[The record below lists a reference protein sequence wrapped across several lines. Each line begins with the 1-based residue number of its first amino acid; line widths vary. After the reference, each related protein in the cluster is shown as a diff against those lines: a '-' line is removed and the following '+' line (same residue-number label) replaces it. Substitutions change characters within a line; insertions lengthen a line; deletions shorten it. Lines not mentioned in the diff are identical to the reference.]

1 MKLPCDCCEGP
12 DVLTPL
18 TTINRPGLSALRYRV
33 GTHATFFETM
43 QARLSS
49 DEFPELTAL
58 KTRETSDPSLAL
70 LDAWATVGDVLTFY
84 QEHIANEG
92 YLRTATER
100 RSVLEQA
107 RLVGYRLRP
116 GVAASVHLAYT
127 IEKDSEPVEIP
138 QGARV
143 NSIPAPGEQM
153 QAFETFEPLKARYEW
168 NFLKPRMTQPQT
180 PESILQNGLY
190 LKGTATNLKPND
202 ALLIS
207 SGSPG
212 SGNEKKPA
220 AFRIYDVKPDNK
232 TDRTLITLRM
242 WDGSNIPPLPGLAE
256 ESCVMKAPQEE
267 ITDPLSRVFWE
278 KLKTPPSIPPKSPKQ
293 LERSVRSTFAAQA
306 EIFPQLLSTLSPRLH
321 SVLYPA
327 LASVQVTEKPE
338 IKVCALRKAA
348 SLFGHNAPKE
358 PRYEPQFL
366 PREEENP
373 QLSNLIPNPK
383 AGNLKPQSEWCEW
396 TVADDEAENVAY
408 LDTVYDQVV
417 AGSHVVIQQPPF
429 AASSA
434 IIATIDNAVTMSRAA
449 YGLTG
454 KTSRLVF
461 NEKWW
466 NPEKV
471 KVSRTGASANNPDD
485 SSTCDDATL
494 FETVRRTTV
503 YCQSEE
509 LALAEETIHEDICDD
524 EIELDG
530 LYDGLEPGRWM
541 IISGE
546 RADIPGTTGVKAS
559 ELVMLAEIVQKTQ
572 TRSLSVSMR
581 ESKDKQPAE
590 EPLPGD
596 KLHTFIRFDK
606 ELAYC
611 YRRDTITIYGNVV
624 KATHGETRR
633 EVLGNGDAAK
643 AFQSFQ
649 LKQAP
654 LTYVSAPTVSGIEST
669 LEIHVNDV
677 QWHETGDLPA
687 LGGKDRKFITFEDD
701 NEKTSITFG
710 NGERGARLPTG
721 QENVKSIYRSGI
733 GKPGNVKANQISL
746 LATRPLGVKAVIN
759 PIRASGGANREGRD
773 QARKNAPLALMALD
787 RLVSTPDYADFTR
800 TFAGIGKA
808 AAARLTDGR
817 KQLIQVTI
825 AGTEDIP
832 IEVTSDLYRNL
843 LDALHRHGDQ
853 YLPIRL
859 KVRERLALVISA
871 KVGVHP
877 DYLWETLEPKIRAA
891 VLDAFSFEKLELGDD
906 LFLAD
911 ATEVIQGV
919 PGVMYV
925 DVDVFDTISE
935 HALLEGFTAAADS
948 VWSSLKL
955 SHRIPMESTQL
966 AYLSPEVPDTLIL
979 QEIKP

>member
-18 TTINRPGLSALRYRV
+18 TTVNRPGLSALRYRV

-43 QARLSS
+43 QARLSG
-49 DEFPELTAL
+49 DEFPELMAL

-84 QEHIANEG
+84 QERIVNEG

-100 RSVLEQA
+100 RSILEQA

-116 GVAASVHLAYT
+116 GVASSVHLAYT

-153 QAFETFEPLKARYEW
+153 QAFETSEPLEARYEW
-168 NFLKPRMTQPQT
+168 NGLKPRMTQPQT
-180 PESILQNGLY
+180 PATIGENGLY
-190 LKGTATNLKPND
+190 LKGIATNLKPND
-202 ALLIS
+202 GLLIDF
-207 SGSPG
+207 
-212 SGNEKKPA
+212 GNEKPT
-220 AFRIYDVKPDNK
+220 AFRVYEVKPDNK
-232 TDRTLITLRM
+232 ADRTLITLRM
-242 WDGSNIPPLPGLAE
+242 WDGGSIPLSTEPGE
-256 ESCVMKAPQEE
+256 ESCIKKAPQEE
-267 ITDPLSRVFWE
+267 ITVQVNKAFLD
-278 KLKTPPSIPPKSPKQ
+278 KLRTPPSIPPASPKQ
-293 LERSVRSTFAAQA
+293 LERSVQRTFAVQA

-327 LASVQVTEKPE
+327 LASAQVTEKPE
-338 IKVCALRKAA
+338 IKVYVLRKVT

-358 PRYEPQFL
+358 PRYEPPPLL
-366 PREEENP
+366 PTGGPSGN
-373 QLSNLIPNPK
+373 

-396 TVADDEAENVAY
+396 TVADDEAENMAY

-417 AGSHVVIQQPPF
+417 AGSYVIIQRPKDEMREEHCSFVRTIKNVV
-429 AASSA
+429 S
-434 IIATIDNAVTMSRAA
+434 VSRAA

-454 KTSRLVF
+454 KTSKLTF
-461 NEKWW
+461 SEKWW
-466 NPEKV
+466 DAKKAEVKEPRDCPEE
-471 KVSRTGASANNPDD
+471 ADFPDD
-485 SSTCDDATL
+485 FPILRAT
-494 FETVRRTTV
+494 TM

-509 LALAEETIHEDICDD
+509 LALADEPIHEDICDD
-524 EIELDG
+524 KIELDG
-530 LYDGLEPGRWM
+530 LYDGFEPGRWM

-559 ELVMLAEIVQKTQ
+559 ELVMLAEIIQKTKTRNQ
-572 TRSLSVSMR
+572 TTVPR
-581 ESKDKQPAE
+581 ESKDKQSIE

-606 ELAYC
+606 KLAYC
-611 YRRDTITIYGNVV
+611 YKRDTVTLYANVV

-633 EVLGNGDAAK
+633 EVLGSGDASK
-643 AFQSFQ
+643 AFQSFE
-649 LKQAP
+649 LKQYP

-669 LEIHVNDV
+669 LEIRVNDV
-677 QWHETGDLPA
+677 QWHETDSLPA
-687 LGGKDRKFITFEDD
+687 LGRNDRKFITSQDD

-721 QENVKSIYRSGI
+721 QENIKSNYRSGI
-733 GKPGNVKANQISL
+733 GKPGNVKGNQISL

-759 PIRASGGANREGRD
+759 PIQASGGANRESRD

-808 AAARLTDGR
+808 AAACLTDGR
-817 KQLIQVTI
+817 RQLVQVTI
-825 AGTEDIP
+825 AGADDIP

-843 LDALHRHGDQ
+843 LDALHRHGDPH
-853 YLPIRL
+853 LPIQL

-877 DYLWETLEPKIRAA
+877 DYLWESLEPKIRTAL
-891 VLDAFSFEKLELGDD
+891 LDAFSFEKLELGDD

-911 ATEVIQGV
+911 AIRVIQSV
-919 PGVMYV
+919 PGVTYV

-935 HALLEGFTAAADS
+935 NALLDGFTAPADS
-948 VWSSLKL
+948 VGSSFKL
-955 SHRIPMESTQL
+955 GHRIPIESTQL

>member
-18 TTINRPGLSALRYRV
+18 TTANRPGLSALRYRV

-43 QARLSS
+43 QARLSG
-49 DEFPELTAL
+49 DEFPELAAL
-58 KTRETSDPSLAL
+58 KTRERNDPSLAL
-70 LDAWATVGDVLTFY
+70 LDSWATVADVLTFY
-84 QEHIANEG
+84 QERIANEG

-100 RSVLEQA
+100 RSILEQA

-116 GVAASVHLAYT
+116 GVASSVHLAYT
-127 IEKDSEPVEIP
+127 IEKDSEPLEIP
-138 QGARV
+138 EGARV

-153 QAFETFEPLKARYEW
+153 QAFETSEPLEARYEW
-168 NFLKPRMTQPQT
+168 NELKPRMTQPQT
-180 PESILQNGLY
+180 PTAIWENGLY

-202 ALLIS
+202 GLLID
-207 SGSPG
+207 SGS
-212 SGNEKKPA
+212 EKPT
-220 AFRIYDVKPDNK
+220 AFRVYDVKPDNK
-232 TDRTLITLRM
+232 ADRTLITLRM
-242 WDGSNIPPLPGLAE
+242 WDGGNIPPLTEPGE
-256 ESCVMKAPQEE
+256 EYCIKKAPQEE
-267 ITDPLSRVFWE
+267 VTVLSKQVFWE

-293 LERSVRSTFAAQA
+293 LERSVQSTFAAQA

-338 IKVCALRKAA
+338 IKVYALRKVA

-358 PRYEPQFL
+358 PQYEPPFL
-366 PREEENP
+366 P
-373 QLSNLIPNPK
+373 SGPNRD

-396 TVADDEAENVAY
+396 TVAKDETEKVAY

-417 AGSHVVIQQPPF
+417 AGSHVIIQRPKDEMREEHFP
-429 AASSA
+429 AVR
-434 IIATIDNAVTMSRAA
+434 TIKNVVSVSRAA

-454 KTSRLVF
+454 KTSRLTF
-461 NEKWW
+461 SEKWW
-466 NPEKV
+466 DAKKAEVKEPPDCPEE
-471 KVSRTGASANNPDD
+471 DD
-485 SSTCDDATL
+485 FPTL
-494 FETVRRTTV
+494 RATTV

-509 LALAEETIHEDICDD
+509 LALADEPIHEEICDD
-524 EIELDG
+524 KIELDG

-546 RADIPGTTGVKAS
+546 RADIPGTTNVKAS
-559 ELVMLAEIVQKTQ
+559 ELVMLAEIIQKTQ
-572 TRSLSVSMR
+572 TRPQSAPVR
-581 ESKDKQPAE
+581 ESNDTQPVE

-606 ELAYC
+606 KLAYC
-611 YRRDTITIYGNVV
+611 YKRDTVTIYGNVV

-633 EVLGNGDAAK
+633 EVLGSGDAAK

-669 LEIHVNDV
+669 LEIRVNDV
-677 QWHETGDLPA
+677 QWHETDSLPA
-687 LGGKDRKFITFEDD
+687 LGRNDRKFITSQDD

-721 QENVKSIYRSGI
+721 QENIKSIYRSGI
-733 GKPGNVKANQISL
+733 GKPGNVKADQISL
-746 LATRPLGVKAVIN
+746 LATRPLGVKGVIN
-759 PIRASGGANREGRD
+759 PIRASGGADREGRD

-808 AAARLTDGR
+808 AAVRLTDGR
-817 KQLIQVTI
+817 KQLVQVTI
-825 AGTEDIP
+825 AGAEDIP

-843 LDALHRHGDQ
+843 LNALHRHGDPH
-853 YLPIRL
+853 LPIQI

-877 DYLWETLEPKIRAA
+877 DYLWESLEPKIRTAL
-891 VLDAFSFEKLELGDD
+891 LDAFSFERLELGDD

-911 ATEVIQGV
+911 AIRVIQGV
-919 PGVMYV
+919 PGVTYV

-935 HALLEGFTAAADS
+935 NALLEGFTAPADS
-948 VWSSLKL
+948 GGPSFKL
-955 SHRIPMESTQL
+955 GHRIPIESTQL

>member
-18 TTINRPGLSALRYRV
+18 ITVNRPGLSALRYRV

-49 DEFPELTAL
+49 DEFPELMTL

-70 LDAWATVGDVLTFY
+70 LDVWATVGDVLTFY
-84 QEHIANEG
+84 QERIANEG

-100 RSVLEQA
+100 RSILEQA

-116 GVAASVHLAYT
+116 GVASSVHLAYT
-127 IEKDSEPVEIP
+127 TEKDSEPVEIP

-153 QAFETFEPLKARYEW
+153 QAFETSEPLQARYEW
-168 NFLKPRMTQPQT
+168 NALKPRMTQPQT
-180 PESILQNGLY
+180 PISIWENGLY
-190 LKGTATNLKPND
+190 LKGTATNLKLND
-202 ALLIS
+202 GLLIDF
-207 SGSPG
+207 
-212 SGNEKKPA
+212 GNKKKPT
-220 AFRIYDVKPDNK
+220 AFRVYDVKPDNK
-232 TDRTLITLRM
+232 ADRTLITLRM
-242 WDGSNIPPLPGLAE
+242 WDGSSIPPLTEPDK
-256 ESCVMKAPQEE
+256 ESCTEKSPQEE
-267 ITDPLSRVFWE
+267 ITVLLNEVFWE
-278 KLKTPPSIPPKSPKQ
+278 KLKTPPSIPLKSPKQ
-293 LERSVRSTFAAQA
+293 LERSVRSTFAAHA
-306 EIFPQLLSTLSPRLH
+306 EIFPKLLSTLSPRLH

-327 LASVQVTEKPE
+327 LASAQVTEKPE
-338 IKVCALRKAA
+338 IKVYALRKVA

-358 PRYEPQFL
+358 PQYEPPFL
-366 PREEENP
+366 PREEGSS
-373 QLSNLIPNPK
+373 QSHLVPNPN
-383 AGNLKPQSEWCEW
+383 AGNLKPQSQWCEW
-396 TVADDEAENVAY
+396 TVADEEAENVAY

-429 AASSA
+429 TTSSA
-434 IIATIDNAVTMSRAA
+434 VIATVDNAVTMSRAA

-454 KTSRLVF
+454 KTSRLAF

-471 KVSRTGASANNPDD
+471 KVSSPGASSNNPDD
-485 SSTCDDATL
+485 SSTCNDPTL
-494 FETVRRTTV
+494 FETLRTTTV

-509 LALAEETIHEDICDD
+509 LTLAEETIHEDICDD

-530 LYDGLEPGRWM
+530 LYDSLEPGRWM

-546 RADIPGTTGVKAS
+546 RADIPDTTGVKAS
-559 ELVMLAEIVQKTQ
+559 ELVMLAEIIQKTQ
-572 TRSLSVSMR
+572 TRPLSIPMR
-581 ESKDKQPAE
+581 ESNDNQPIE

-596 KLHTFIRFDK
+596 KLHTFITFDK

-611 YRRDTITIYGNVV
+611 YKRDTVTIHGNVV

-633 EVLGNGDAAK
+633 EVLGSGDAAK

-654 LTYVSAPTVSGIEST
+654 LTYVSAPAVSGVEST
-669 LEIHVNDV
+669 LEVRVNDV
-677 QWHETGDLPA
+677 QWYETGSLAA
-687 LGGKDRKFITFEDD
+687 LGLNDRKFITFQDD
-701 NEKTSITFG
+701 NEKTSIIFG
-710 NGERGARLPTG
+710 DGKRGARLPTG
-721 QENVKSIYRSGI
+721 QENIKATYRSGI
-733 GKPGNVKANQISL
+733 GKPGNVKADQISL

-759 PIRASGGANREGRD
+759 PIRASGGADKEGRD

-787 RLVSTPDYADFTR
+787 RLVSVPDYADFTR

-817 KQLIQVTI
+817 KQLVQVTI
-825 AGTEDIP
+825 AGAEDIP

-843 LDALHRHGDQ
+843 GDALHRHGDPH
-853 YLPIRL
+853 LPIAL

-877 DYLWETLEPKIRAA
+877 DYLWESLEPKIRTAM
-891 VLDAFSFEKLELGDD
+891 LDAFGFEKLELGDN
-906 LFLAD
+906 LLLAD
-911 ATEVIQGV
+911 AIRVIQGV
-919 PGVMYV
+919 RGVTYV

-935 HALLEGFTAAADS
+935 DALLKGFTASADS
-948 VWSSLKL
+948 VGSSFKL
-955 SHRIPMESTQL
+955 GHRISIESTQL
-966 AYLSPEVPDTLIL
+966 AYLSPDVPDTLIL

>member
-18 TTINRPGLSALRYRV
+18 ATANRPGLSALRYRV

-49 DEFPELTAL
+49 DEFPELAAL
-58 KTRETSDPSLAL
+58 KTRERNDPGLAL

-84 QEHIANEG
+84 QERIANEG

-116 GVAASVHLAYT
+116 GVASSVHLAYT
-127 IEKDSEPVEIP
+127 IEKNSQPVEITE
-138 QGARV
+138 GARV

-153 QAFETFEPLKARYEW
+153 QAFETSEPLEARYEW
-168 NFLKPRMTQPQT
+168 NGLKPRMTQPQT
-180 PESILQNGLY
+180 PTSIWENGLY
-190 LKGTATNLKPND
+190 LKGTATNLKLND
-202 ALLIS
+202 GLLIDFA
-207 SGSPG
+207 
-212 SGNEKKPA
+212 NEKKPT
-220 AFRIYDVKPDNK
+220 AFRVYDVKPDNK
-232 TDRTLITLRM
+232 ADRTLITLRM
-242 WDGSNIPPLPGLAE
+242 WDGSNIPPLTEPDE
-256 ESCVMKAPQEE
+256 ESCIKKAPQEE
-267 ITDPLSRVFWE
+267 ITVLLNQVFWE
-278 KLKTPPSIPPKSPKQ
+278 KLKAPPSIPPKSPKQ

-327 LASVQVTEKPE
+327 LAGAQVTEKPE
-338 IKVCALRKAA
+338 IKVYALRKVA

-358 PRYEPQFL
+358 PQYEPPFL
-366 PREEENP
+366 PREEGSSQS
-373 QLSNLIPNPK
+373 QLVPNPN
-383 AGNLKPQSEWCEW
+383 AGNLKPQNQWCEW
-396 TVADDEAENVAY
+396 TIADDEAENVAY

-429 AASSA
+429 TASSA
-434 IIATIDNAVTMSRAA
+434 VIATVDNAVTMSRAA

-454 KTSRLVF
+454 KISRLAF

-471 KVSRTGASANNPDD
+471 KVSSPDASSSNPDD
-485 SSTCDDATL
+485 SSTCNDATL

-509 LALAEETIHEDICDD
+509 LALAEEVIHEDICDD

-559 ELVMLAEIVQKTQ
+559 ELVMLAEIIQKTQ
-572 TRSLSVSMR
+572 TRTLSVSMR
-581 ESKDKQPAE
+581 ESNDNQPIE

-633 EVLGNGDAAK
+633 EVLGSGDAAK

-669 LEIHVNDV
+669 LEIRVNDV
-677 QWHETGDLPA
+677 QWHETGGLPA
-687 LGGKDRKFITFEDD
+687 LGRNDRKFITFQDD

-721 QENVKSIYRSGI
+721 QENIKSVYRSGI

-759 PIRASGGANREGRD
+759 PIRASGGADREGRD

-787 RLVSTPDYADFTR
+787 RLVSTSDYADFTR

-808 AAARLTDGR
+808 AAARLADGR
-817 KQLIQVTI
+817 KQLVQVTI
-825 AGTEDIP
+825 AGAEDIP

-843 LDALHRHGDQ
+843 RDALHRHGDPH
-853 YLPIRL
+853 LPIQL

-877 DYLWETLEPKIRAA
+877 DYLWESLEPKIRTA

-911 ATEVIQGV
+911 AIRVIQSV
-919 PGVMYV
+919 PGVTYV
-925 DVDVFDTISE
+925 DVEVFDTISE
-935 HALLEGFTAAADS
+935 NALLEGFTASADS
-948 VWSSLKL
+948 VGSSFKL
-955 SHRIPMESTQL
+955 GHRISIESTQL

-979 QEIKP
+979 QEIKS